1 MSEEVRYW
9 DRVGMYVTKDF
20 ASDWIEKVNSNEGD
34 SAGRFL
40 AEDIDEFED
49 STVGASEGQL
59 KREVENLFNQDFK
72 EVELPASTRAILV
85 ASEME
90 KNRKSRMRELMAEGM
105 EKQDAKLK
113 LQEEM
118 DDAVA
123 EILGIEKKGMSITQ
137 GIESLRDYSIINYN
151 DWEIF
156 ELKSKLKE
164 MKLNYK
170 GKKNDLV
177 LRLITS
183 DVESIPLNTPDD
195 RINYGDEISELVE
208 ALLNERRDPEEE

>member
-1 MSEEVRYW
+1 MDEEVRYW
-9 DRVGMYVTKDF
+9 ERVGMYVTKDF

-123 EILGIEKKGMSITQ
+123 EILGIAKKGMSITQ
-137 GIESLRDYSIINYN
+137 GIESLKDYSIINYN

-156 ELKSKLKE
+156 ELKSQLKE
-164 MKLNYK
+164 MNLNYK